1 VPNFLAHRATWAIGL
16 LEADSLLN
24 AFLNI
29 LQYIDLITELEKQMN
44 WAIMVYGW
52 RK

>member
-1 VPNFLAHRATWAIGL
+1 VPNFLARRATWAIGL